1 VITFDPDTLSVRRAE
16 LEAQIGEPGF
26 WDDQE

>member
-1 VITFDPDTLSVRRAE
+1 VITFDPDRLRTRVDE
-16 LEAQIGEPGF
+16 LDELIGRPGF